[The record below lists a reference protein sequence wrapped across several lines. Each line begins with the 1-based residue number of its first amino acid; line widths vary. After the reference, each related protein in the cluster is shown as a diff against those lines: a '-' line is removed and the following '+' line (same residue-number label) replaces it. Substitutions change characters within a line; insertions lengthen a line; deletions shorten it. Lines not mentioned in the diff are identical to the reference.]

1 MTTTLITNVRVIDAQ
16 TDVIKDVFIK
26 DGKFSEMPEAL
37 KADEVIDGRGLQLF
51 PGCIDPHVHFREP
64 GFEYKEDLE
73 SGSRAAVSAG
83 VTSFFDMPNTDPP
96 TFTRELL
103 ADKKALAQGR
113 SWAHYGFYFGSGPDN
128 QSEIEQV
135 EGIPGTK
142 LYLNTTT
149 GNLRMDNEDRW
160 REIFK
165 VGKPVALHA
174 EGPVFQRAVDV
185 WLEEGSPCHL
195 HLCHASLRREVE
207 LVRTIKKNS
216 SLKSIISIEV
226 CPHHLFMTHEDRE
239 KHGAFCCMKPELATQ
254 DDLDAMWEGVEDGTI
269 DFFATDHAPHTKAEK
284 DLMMQYWPEPKHV
297 FYGIPGVETF
307 FPLLYTEFVKRQYD
321 LRLLSAMT
329 SANTF
334 KNFKVTNKQG
344 LIKNGYE
351 ADFFMYDPTI
361 KKTVKAT
368 ELQSKCEWTPFEGYP
383 LTGQLQ
389 STWVKGQLKFAHN
402 KFMGTANG
410 EALIFQAL
418 PL

>member
-1 MTTTLITNVRVIDAQ
+1 MTTTLIKNVQALDAER
-16 TDVIKDVFIK
+16 DEIRDVFIV
-26 DGKFSEMPEAL
+26 DGKFAEPNETL
-37 KADEVIDGRGLQLF
+37 KPDEIIDGTGLQLF
-51 PGCIDPHVHFREP
+51 AGCIDPHVHFREP

-103 ADKKALAQGR
+103 ADKKALANGR

-135 EGIPGTK
+135 MGVPGTK

-149 GNLRMDNEDRW
+149 GGLRMDNEDRW
-160 REIFK
+160 REIFNI
-165 VGKPVALHA
+165 GKPVALHA

-207 LVRTIKKNS
+207 LVRTIKKDPK
-216 SLKSIISIEV
+216 LKNKISIEV
-226 CPHHLFMTHEDRE
+226 CPHHLFMTHADRE

-269 DFFATDHAPHTKAEK
+269 NFFATDHAPHTKEEK
-284 DLMMQYWPEPKHV
+284 LSDEI

-307 FPLLYTEFVKRQYD
+307 FPLLYTEFEKRGYS
-321 LRLLSAMT
+321 LKKLSAMT
-329 SANTF
+329 SHNTF
-334 KNFKVTNKQG
+334 KTFRVQQDKG
-344 LIKNGYE
+344 LIRPGFDADCFLYE
-351 ADFFMYDPTI
+351 PAVQTKI
-361 KKTVKAT
+361 SAKK
-368 ELQSKCEWTPFEGYP
+368 LYSKCEWTPFSGYP
-383 LTGQLQ
+383 LTGQLL
-389 STWVKGQLKFAHN
+389 STWVKGELKYTNH
-402 KFMGTANG
+402 KFVGEADG
-410 EALIFQAL
+410 EALEF
-418 PL
+418 

>member
-1 MTTTLITNVRVIDAQ
+1 MTSTLITNVRAIDAQ
-16 TDVIKDVFIK
+16 QDTVKDVLMV
-26 DGKFSEMPEAL
+26 DGQFAE
-37 KADEVIDGRGLQLF
+37 ADENLKPDEIIDGTGLQLF

-64 GFEYKEDLE
+64 GFEYKEDLA

-103 ADKKALAQGR
+103 KDKKALAAGR

-128 QSEIEQV
+128 QTEIEQV
-135 EGIPGTK
+135 TGVPGTK

-165 VGKPVALHA
+165 VGKLVALHA
-174 EGPVFQRAVDV
+174 EGPVFQRAVEV

-207 LVRTIKKNS
+207 LVREIKKDPALTN
-216 SLKSIISIEV
+216 KISIEV

-269 DFFATDHAPHTKAEK
+269 NFFATDHAPHTKDEK
-284 DLMMQYWPEPKHV
+284 ESMNGSLPSQGQV

-307 FPLLYTEFVKRQYD
+307 FPLLYTEFVKRGYS
-321 LRLLSAMT
+321 LSKLSAMT
-329 SANTF
+329 SHNTF
-334 KNFKVTNKQG
+334 SNFKVTNKQG
-344 LIKNGYE
+344 LIQNGQD
-351 ADFFMYDPTI
+351 ADCFLLDPNVQ
-361 KKTVKAT
+361 KTVKAD
-368 ELQSKCEWTPFEGYP
+368 ELHSKCEWTSFENYP
-383 LTGQLQ
+383 LTGQLI
-389 STWVKGQLKFAHN
+389 STWVNGQKTYEQAAFIGAAQGH
-402 KFMGTANG
+402 
-410 EALIFQAL
+410 ALEF
-418 PL
+418 